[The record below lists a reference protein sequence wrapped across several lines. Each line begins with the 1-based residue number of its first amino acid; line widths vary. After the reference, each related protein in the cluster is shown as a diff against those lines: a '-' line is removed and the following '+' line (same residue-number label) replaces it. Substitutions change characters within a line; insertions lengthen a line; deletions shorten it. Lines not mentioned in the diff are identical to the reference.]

1 MEYKEYQNRRMTA
14 EEQHLNT
21 LRDELEAEHAD
32 ELAALI
38 EEIYNED
45 LEVIG

>member
-1 MEYKEYQNRRMTA
+1 MKLTDYTHSRTEAEDRRV
-14 EEQHLNT
+14 E
-21 LRDELEAEHAD
+21 ELEAAQAE
-32 ELAALI
+32 ELAALV

>member
-1 MEYKEYQNRRMTA
+1 MKLTDYTRSRTEAEDRRV
-14 EEQHLNT
+14 E
-21 LRDELEAEHAD
+21 ELEAAHAE
-32 ELAALI
+32 ELAALV

>member
-1 MEYKEYQNRRMTA
+1 MKLTDYTHSRTEAEDRRI
-14 EEQHLNT
+14 E
-21 LRDELEAEHAD
+21 ELEASHDA
-32 ELAALI
+32 ELAALV

>member
-1 MEYKEYQNRRMTA
+1 MKLTDYAKSRTTA
-14 EEQHLNT
+14 EDKRFE
-21 LRDELEAEHAD
+21 ELEAAHAE
-32 ELAALI
+32 ELAALV

>member
-1 MEYKEYQNRRMTA
+1 MRLSDYGKSRAAA
-14 EEQHLNT
+14 EEQRLA
-21 LRDELEAEHAD
+21 ELEAAHSE

-45 LEVIG
+45 LEVIDNV